1 MTRKGS
7 DLAKRKKD
15 RHAISGEL
23 RKVVKRKKQDE
34 NKEAREGVA
43 VVVTNADLV
52 QGSQRS
58 VASREDT
65 RTVPTKK
72 TKAAVDKPGSTTG
85 GGKGSGFLM
94 GAPKTSRAS
103 KEKKPN
109 VLAGMSEGEKDTVRA
124 GWDKHRTEADAR
136 GGGSRSEETT
146 AGIPNM
152 TANGPIGTLAK
163 DVETGLPVNRDHL
176 NSDSATSYPDR
187 PAVAPKAM
195 ETVTTTV
202 PRSSRDKYV
211 PYDQATQVAEGPAER
226 YGARPRAPIMVHEHT
241 LSPVEEK
248 TKPRA
253 TTQGAQE
260 HDYAV
265 QAATAKR
272 ALRTPQTVSG
282 THFLCPECHLIT
294 PTESVSRTPG
304 RMGARCTDCAG
315 E

>member
-1 MTRKGS
+1 
-7 DLAKRKKD
+7 
-15 RHAISGEL
+15 
-23 RKVVKRKKQDE
+23 
-34 NKEAREGVA
+34 
-43 VVVTNADLV
+43 
-52 QGSQRS
+52 
-58 VASREDT
+58 
-65 RTVPTKK
+65 
-72 TKAAVDKPGSTTG
+72 
-85 GGKGSGFLM
+85 
-94 GAPKTSRAS
+94 
-103 KEKKPN
+103 
-109 VLAGMSEGEKDTVRA
+109 MSEGEKDTVRA

-152 TANGPIGTLAK
+152 TANGPIGALAK

-195 ETVTTTV
+195 EIVTTTV

-211 PYDQATQVAEGPAER
+211 PYDQATQVAEGPAEK

-248 TKPRA
+248 TKPKP
-253 TTQGAQE
+253 TTQGARE

-265 QAATAKR
+265 QAASVQR

-294 PTESVSRTPG
+294 PTESVSSTPG

>member
-7 DLAKRKKD
+7 DLEKRKKD

-58 VASREDT
+58 VAPREDT

-72 TKAAVDKPGSTTG
+72 TKAKVDKPGSTTG
-85 GGKGSGFLM
+85 GGKGSGFRM

-103 KEKKPN
+103 KEKKPSA
-109 VLAGMSEGEKDTVRA
+109 LAGMSEGEKDTVRA

-146 AGIPNM
+146 ASIPNM
-152 TANGPIGTLAK
+152 TANGPIGALAK

-176 NSDSATSYPDR
+176 NSDSATSNPDR
-187 PAVAPKAM
+187 TTVDVLA
-195 ETVTTTV
+195 TGIVTTTV

-211 PYDQATQVAEGPAER
+211 PYEQATQVAEGPAEK
-226 YGARPRAPIMVHEHT
+226 YGARPRAPIMVQVHK
-241 LSPVEEK
+241 PKIVD
-248 TKPRA
+248 TKA
-253 TTQGAQE
+253 TTRGAQE

-265 QAATAKR
+265 QAASAKR
-272 ALRTPQTVSG
+272 AERRSPQTVSG
-282 THFLCPECHLIT
+282 THFLCPECHLLT
-294 PTESVSRTPG
+294 PRESVSSTPG

>member
-1 MTRKGS
+1 MGRKGTP
-7 DLAKRKKD
+7 ANGRKAGKSAL
-15 RHAISGEL
+15 RGEL
-23 RKVVKRKKQDE
+23 QKRARRVTQDSH
-34 NKEAREGVA
+34 KEAREGVP
-43 VVVTNADLV
+43 VVVTGADLGT
-52 QGSQRS
+52 GS
-58 VASREDT
+58 ASREDT
-65 RTVPTKK
+65 RVVPTKR
-72 TKAAVDKPGSTTG
+72 TKAKVDKPGSTTG
-85 GGKGSGFLM
+85 GGKGSGFRM

-109 VLAGMSEGEKDTVRA
+109 VLAGMSGGEKDTVRA

-146 AGIPNM
+146 ASIPNM
-152 TANGPIGTLAK
+152 TANGPIGALAK

-187 PAVAPKAM
+187 PAEDVLST
-195 ETVTTTV
+195 EIVTTTV

-211 PYDQATQVAEGPAER
+211 PYDQATQVAEGPAEK

-241 LSPVEEK
+241 PRILE
-248 TKPRA
+248 KPRA
-253 TTQGAQE
+253 TTQGARE

-265 QAATAKR
+265 QAASVQR

-294 PTESVSRTPG
+294 PTDSVASTPG
-304 RMGARCTDCAG
+304 RMGARCVDCAG

>member
-1 MTRKGS
+1 MSGKRSPEK
-7 DLAKRKKD
+7 LAERALKKD
-15 RHAISGEL
+15 L
-23 RKVVKRKKQDE
+23 RDAVRNKSRKDRQKS
-34 NKEAREGVA
+34 NKEAREGVP
-43 VVVTNADLV
+43 VVVTGADL
-52 QGSQRS
+52 GTGP
-58 VASREDT
+58 ASREDT
-65 RTVPTKK
+65 RVVPTKR
-72 TKAAVDKPGSTTG
+72 TKAKIDKPGST
-85 GGKGSGFLM
+85 L
-94 GAPKTSRAS
+94 GASKVSKAS

-152 TANGPIGTLAK
+152 TANGPIGALSKNA
-163 DVETGLPVNRDHL
+163 ETGLHVNRDHL
-176 NSDSATSYPDR
+176 NSDSATSNPDR
-187 PAVAPKAM
+187 PAVAAKAM

-211 PYDQATQVAEGPAER
+211 PYDQATQVAEGPAEK
-226 YGARPRAPIMVHEHT
+226 YGSRPRAPIMVHEHT

-248 TKPRA
+248 TKPKP
-253 TTQGAQE
+253 TTQGARE

-265 QAATAKR
+265 QAASVQR

-294 PTESVSRTPG
+294 PTDSVASTPG
-304 RMGARCTDCAG
+304 RMGARCVDCAG